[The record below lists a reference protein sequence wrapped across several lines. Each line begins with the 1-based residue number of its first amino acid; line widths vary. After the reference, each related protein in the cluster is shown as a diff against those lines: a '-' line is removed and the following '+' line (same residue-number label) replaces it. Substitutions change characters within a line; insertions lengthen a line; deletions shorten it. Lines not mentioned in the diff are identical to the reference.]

1 MGNDVACTAK
11 DLVMDLLQAVLANG
25 SNADRLL
32 MATDCTGLTAVH
44 LCVAENQDGMC
55 TYSFTQRTTND
66 PTTNR

>member
-55 TYSFTQRTTND
+55 LRTIND

>member
-1 MGNDVACTAK
+1 
-11 DLVMDLLQAVLANG
+11 MDLLQAVLANG

-55 TYSFTQRTTND
+55 LRTIND